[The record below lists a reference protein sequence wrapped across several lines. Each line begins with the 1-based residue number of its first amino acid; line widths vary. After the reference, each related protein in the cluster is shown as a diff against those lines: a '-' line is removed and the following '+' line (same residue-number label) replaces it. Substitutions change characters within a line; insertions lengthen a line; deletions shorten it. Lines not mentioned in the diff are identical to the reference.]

1 METCTELTDTV
12 SEAVPE
18 TVTVPETVAPLAG
31 EVMATE
37 TAGLTTLMERLLEA
51 VCAAASFTCTVK
63 GKEPR
68 TEGVPEMAPLELR
81 LGPVLITPR
90 LRLPAGPL
98 LMPGRS
104 PAVPRQ
110 LDSV

>member
-1 METCTELTDTV
+1 MEYAPLSMETCTELTDTV

-81 LGPVLITPR
+81 LSPFGSE
-90 LRLPAGPL
+90 PL
-98 LMPGRS
+98 AS
-104 PAVPRQ
+104 DQA
-110 LDSV
+110 

>member
-63 GKEPR
+63 GKAPR

-81 LGPVLITPR
+81 LSPFGSE
-90 LRLPAGPL
+90 PL
-98 LMPGRS
+98 ASDQAQGV
-104 PAVPRQ
+104 VPPEAASGA
-110 LDSV
+110 L